1 MVGIPTLPITIQYL
15 PFFNLLSRGDFVQG
29 DPHCSATL
37 LGNGSHIAQATL
49 KCYSD
54 RINSQRE
61 HQKTTATIYAVFS
74 SNSLRPCY
82 DITPQMIP
90 VLKLVRFLSARHFE
104 VGSRVA
110 FLHSFY
116 LLAASSRY
124 FTRQMRG
131 RLMTI
136 EHIN

>member
-1 MVGIPTLPITIQYL
+1 MQ
-15 PFFNLLSRGDFVQG
+15 
-29 DPHCSATL
+29 
-37 LGNGSHIAQATL
+37 
-49 KCYSD
+49 
-54 RINSQRE
+54 
-61 HQKTTATIYAVFS
+61 FS

-116 LLAASSRY
+116 LLAVNLHGE
-124 FTRQMRG
+124 MRG
-131 RLMTI
+131 SVVTI
-136 EHIN
+136 EHINQN